1 MCCAARAG
9 APVHSSEAARAGGPA
24 DARCAN
30 DMRPAR
36 ALEYRSGRRARRHRC
51 RGAPMPAR
59 RGESPRAA
67 LGDERIART
76 VARGAGTVCR
86 RIDFD
91 RFGGHANAVSA
102 AVRGRN
108 GSIRPGNSMNGAQRM
123 IRAYAAPESARRVD
137 RGVGLSLEPITP
149 RSERVDAHR
158 QWSEQ
163 RCPPDVETWV
173 AWVAWVAWV
182 DGRTGGRADGRRV
195 ASRVSARHADDSTS
209 GIAARRRARCR
220 RERRCA
226 SRRPLFRPTRL
237 TPAGAIR
244 PTAPL
249 RCSAAAG
256 RFQIRTMRG
265 RASRDG
271 RSGGFS
277 GRPPTRDAVRAYEA
291 RFALALACADSAGV
305 RRRFHRVCRRI
316 PYRAPGPFSVARRLV

>member
-123 IRAYAAPESARRVD
+123 IRAYASPDSARRVD

-173 AWVAWVAWV
+173 AWVAWV
-182 DGRTGGRADGRRV
+182 DGSTGGRADGRRV

-265 RASRDG
+265 RANRDG

-291 RFALALACADSAGV
+291 RFALALACADSAGA

-316 PYRAPGPFSVARRLV
+316 PYRAPGSFSVARRLV

>member
-209 GIAARRRARCR
+209 GIAARRRARRR

-265 RASRDG
+265 RANRDG

>member
-102 AVRGRN
+102 AVRCRN

-123 IRAYAAPESARRVD
+123 IRAYAAPDSARRVD
-137 RGVGLSLEPITP
+137 RGVGLSLKSITP

>member
-173 AWVAWVAWV
+173 AWVAWV

-265 RASRDG
+265 RANRDG

>member
-1 MCCAARAG
+1 M
-9 APVHSSEAARAGGPA
+9 
-24 DARCAN
+24 
-30 DMRPAR
+30 
-36 ALEYRSGRRARRHRC
+36 EYRSGRRARRHRC

-123 IRAYAAPESARRVD
+123 IRAYAAPDSARRVD
-137 RGVGLSLEPITP
+137 RGVGLSLKSITP

-182 DGRTGGRADGRRV
+182 DGRTGGALLRA
-195 ASRVSARHADDSTS
+195 
-209 GIAARRRARCR
+209 
-220 RERRCA
+220 
-226 SRRPLFRPTRL
+226 
-237 TPAGAIR
+237 
-244 PTAPL
+244 
-249 RCSAAAG
+249 
-256 RFQIRTMRG
+256 
-265 RASRDG
+265 
-271 RSGGFS
+271 
-277 GRPPTRDAVRAYEA
+277 
-291 RFALALACADSAGV
+291 
-305 RRRFHRVCRRI
+305 
-316 PYRAPGPFSVARRLV
+316 